1 MSFLRARFLSIQAA
15 LWGGLFLLGAI
26 FSALAVDQL
35 TLSIEKIDGA
45 TWQAE
50 HIDLQLEWFPSSK
63 SAYRLKIGRIQLPQL
78 AAPLENLTLDCLRGL
93 VTDQS
98 IQCDNGKLHLTGLKL
113 DKPEMQVR
121 FRLDLDTLNLQAGLK
136 QIAVARGK
144 LDLKL
149 STGKNRWKID
159 LQGKKIDIQALIK
172 WLPLEIRPKGE
183 WSYSGYLDPEFH
195 LTGNAG
201 QLKQVRWLLKLNDFS
216 FSDPDAAY
224 LAEKVT
230 LKSQG
235 SAEFKRAAWR
245 GEMDLALLNGEV
257 LTPFFYLNPSSS
269 PFHASTDFSVDDGFG
284 SLSLT
289 QSRWVLEGIL
299 DVSSDIS
306 LDLQHSPSIRSLH
319 LATKT
324 FDVGKVYQEYLQPVF
339 IGTSWGDF
347 VLDGGLDLSLKVKD
361 DKTLFSANLHNI
373 DWDDS
378 VISGQPRRIGIKGL
392 NGQLYWTQGYLP
404 KDSWLSWRGGH
415 LLENITLGASRI
427 DFQLDERQFRLT
439 RQAKLPLLDGAL
451 LIERLDAD
459 DTNGEGPQIKFDGM
473 LTPVSMKVLSQ
484 ALDWPELSGTLSGML
499 PGLTLQDGVVRV
511 DGILLVRIFDGDILF
526 KDLRLESLFGVYPL
540 VRANV
545 EISKLDLETLTRT
558 FSFGK
563 ITGRLDGYIHD
574 LELEDWLPVAFD
586 AHFHTPE
593 DDDSRHRISQQAV
606 DNISNLGGS
615 GMSGALARTFLGFF
629 DEFGYRRLGIGCRLE
644 EGMCEMS
651 GAGSAKQGYY
661 LVEGAG
667 IPRIDI
673 VGFNRKADWNQLVE
687 QLRQMSV
694 AGAPEVR

>member
-1 MSFLRARFLSIQAA
+1 MSFLRARYLSIQTA
-15 LWGGLFLLGAI
+15 LLGGLFLLSAI

-35 TLSIEKIDGA
+35 TLSIDKIDGA

-50 HIDLQLEWFPSSK
+50 HINLQLEWLPSSK
-63 SAYRLKIGRIQLPQL
+63 SAYRLEIGRIQLPQL
-78 AAPLENLTLDCLRGL
+78 AAPLENLKLTCHRGTVSEL
-93 VTDQS
+93 Q
-98 IQCDNGKLHLTGLKL
+98 IQCDKGRLKVTGLKL
-113 DKPEMQVR
+113 DNPSMRVR
-121 FRLDLDTLNLQAGLK
+121 FRLDLVTLALQIELK
-136 QIAVARGK
+136 QIALAGGN
-144 LDLKL
+144 LDLSL
-149 STGKNRWKID
+149 SSNKGRWKID
-159 LQGKKIDIQALIK
+159 LQGKKIDTQTLTK
-172 WLPLEIRPKGE
+172 WLPAEIRPKGE
-183 WSYSGYLDPEFH
+183 WDYSGYLDPEFH

-201 QLKQVRWLLKLNDFS
+201 QLKQVKWLLKLNDFS

-224 LAEKVT
+224 LAEKLT

-235 SAEFKRAAWR
+235 SAEFNRAAWR
-245 GEMDLALLNGEV
+245 GEVDLALLNGEV

-269 PFHASTDFSVDDGFG
+269 PFHATTDFSVDDGFE

-289 QSRWVLEGIL
+289 QSRWGLEGIL
-299 DVSSDIS
+299 DVSSDFS

-324 FDVGKVYQEYLQPVF
+324 FDVGRVYQEYFQPVF

-347 VLDGGLDLSLKVKD
+347 VLDGGLDLSLKVED
-361 DKTLFSANLHNI
+361 DKYLFSANLHNI
-373 DWDDS
+373 DLDDS
-378 VISGQPRRIGIKGL
+378 VISGQPRRVGIKGL
-392 NGQLYWTQGYLP
+392 DGQLYWSHGYLP
-404 KDSWLSWRGGH
+404 KDSWLSWQRGH

-427 DFQLDERQFRLT
+427 DFQLDDRQFHLT
-439 RQAKLPLLDGAL
+439 RQAKLPLLDGVL
-451 LIERLDAD
+451 LIDRLDAD
-459 DTNGEGPQIKFDGM
+459 GTNGEGPQIKFDGM
-473 LTPVSMKVLSQ
+473 LTPVSMKALSQ

-499 PGLTLQDGVVRV
+499 PGLTFQDGVVSV
-511 DGILLVRIFDGDILF
+511 DGVLLVRIFDGDILF

-644 EGMCEMS
+644 DGMCEMS

-673 VGFNRKADWNQLVE
+673 VGFNRKADWNRLVE
-687 QLRQMSV
+687 QLKQMSV